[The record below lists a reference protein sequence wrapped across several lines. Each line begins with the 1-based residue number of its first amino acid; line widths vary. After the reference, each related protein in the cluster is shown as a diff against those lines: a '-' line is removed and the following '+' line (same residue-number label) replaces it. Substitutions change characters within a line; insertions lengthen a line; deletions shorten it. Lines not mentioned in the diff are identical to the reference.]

1 MPLLVHYDSLAAIGG
16 RGLQQTKA
24 GMELIRGQHNLRP
37 RHRGCVATIGNFD
50 GVHLGHQ
57 AILAQLAEQAARLR
71 LPRLV
76 ITFEP
81 QPQEFFAGPKAP
93 PARLMRLR
101 EKLLALDGLGIERVL
116 CLEFDHR
123 LAALPA
129 HTFIDEL
136 LVHHLGVR
144 YLVIGDDFRFGHR
157 RAGDFAMLV
166 QAGQRHG
173 FEVADNHSYLVDGER
188 VSSTRVRQALAQ
200 GDLELAARLLGR
212 PYDMCGRVAHGDR
225 RGRTIGFPTANI
237 HLHRRVT
244 PVYGVYAVLLSGPG
258 LQLWPGIANV
268 GRRPTV
274 EGERERLEVH
284 LLDFQGDLYSQHVK
298 VDFLHY
304 LRPEQRFASLTA
316 LQAQIQQD
324 EHAARVWFA
333 ARGILPSRH
342 PSPLTRSG
350 VFEHRLS

>member
-1 MPLLVHYDSLAAIGG
+1 
-16 RGLQQTKA
+16 
-24 GMELIRGQHNLRP
+24 
-37 RHRGCVATIGNFD
+37 
-50 GVHLGHQ
+50 
-57 AILAQLAEQAARLR
+57 
-71 LPRLV
+71 
-76 ITFEP
+76 
-81 QPQEFFAGPKAP
+81 
-93 PARLMRLR
+93 
-101 EKLLALDGLGIERVL
+101 
-116 CLEFDHR
+116 
-123 LAALPA
+123 
-129 HTFIDEL
+129 
-136 LVHHLGVR
+136 
-144 YLVIGDDFRFGHR
+144 
-157 RAGDFAMLV
+157 MLV

-284 LLDFQGDLYSQHVK
+284 LFDFQGDLYGQHVK

-304 LRPEQRFASLTA
+304 LRPEQRFESLAA
-316 LQAQIQQD
+316 LQAQIQRD
-324 EHAARVWFA
+324 ERAARTWFA

-342 PSPLTRSG
+342 PSSLTPDQIG
-350 VFEHRLS
+350 GF

>member
-1 MPLLVHYDSLAAIGG
+1 
-16 RGLQQTKA
+16 
-24 GMELIRGQHNLRP
+24 MELIRGQHNLRP

-57 AILAQLAEQAARLR
+57 AILAQLTGQAARLR

-81 QPQEFFAGPKAP
+81 QPQEFFAGPTAP

-123 LAALPA
+123 LAAMPA
-129 HTFIDEL
+129 QTFIDEL
-136 LVHHLGVR
+136 LAQRLGIR
-144 YLVIGDDFRFGHR
+144 YLVIGDDFRFGRH

-166 QAGQRHG
+166 EAGKGHG
-173 FEVADNHSYLVDGER
+173 FTVANNHSYILDGER
-188 VSSTRVRQALAQ
+188 VSSTRVRQALGQ

-244 PVYGVYAVLLSGPG
+244 PVYGVYAVLLSSPG
-258 LQLWPGIANV
+258 LRLWPGIANV

-274 EGERERLEVH
+274 QGARERLEVH
-284 LLDFQGDLYSQHVK
+284 LLEYQGDLYGLHVK
-298 VDFLHY
+298 VDFLRY
-304 LRPEQRFASLTA
+304 LRPEQRFDSLDA
-316 LQAQIQQD
+316 LQAQIQRD
-324 EHAARVWFA
+324 EYAARTWFT
-333 ARGILPSRH
+333 ARGIMQSPHPLSSPST
-342 PSPLTRSG
+342 PLLSG
-350 VFEHRLS
+350 ERGV